1 MRRIAVLALAAAVV
15 LPLSALAQT
24 NGYYDRSY
32 VRMSYVQGDVY
43 VQRTQDLGY
52 EQGQVNLVVVQGD
65 KLGTK
70 AGRLEVQLGL
80 RNYLRL
86 DNETQVEMAGL
97 PAADGQPTKIHIL
110 GGGAFLRVTS
120 MDVEKSFEIHTPD
133 ASFYILREGLY
144 RIDVRQNRQTE
155 FSVYE
160 GAAEAAGQEGSIAV
174 EDRQRISAADGRI
187 TSEPFSLIAR
197 RDDFSV
203 WNDTREALF
212 ARSSGQSASYLP
224 AEYSDYATELDDNG
238 SWVNEAD
245 YGYVW
250 VPRVLDS
257 VWRPYSSGRWVWY
270 PIIGWTWVSY
280 DSWGWCTD
288 HYGRWGWGM
297 NLGWYWI
304 PRNHWGWGPAW
315 VNWWYDGDYIGWCP
329 LSYYD
334 RPCVILNNRFY
345 DRYDRYDFRSYSR
358 TLNVVNRNQFQN
370 RRLNGAMIGADR
382 FAGRADN
389 ISFRADQPNVRT
401 SVGGDGAINARATA
415 AFSGRNAR
423 VVERGYAGNGQRL
436 SADQIR
442 SSNGRSGEAVSGAG
456 SRVIR
461 DGGSAGRTENQGR
474 TVTGRTQDGGASIS
488 SRSGAAERSGSG
500 DARII
505 RSYPSQG
512 DRGASAGSSS
522 SRRVESGSENRAGSS
537 GAIRRNEGGDSS
549 PSSARTIRS
558 YPSSGSSSSRTGGS
572 SSRISSSSSSSS
584 SSRGTSSRV
593 GGASMREYP
602 SSSSSRSS
610 SSSSRTGG
618 SSSRISSSS
627 GRETSSSSRSYGA
640 SSGSSS
646 GSISRSSGREYP
658 SSSSSRSTNA
668 PSRSYSSPS
677 SSSSSRS
684 YSAPSRSSSSS
695 SRSYS
700 APSRSYSSPSSSSSS
715 RSYSAPSRSSSSSSR
730 SYSAPSRSSSSP
742 SSSSRSYSAPSR
754 SSSSSG
760 SSSRSSSGGS
770 SSRSSSGSSSRSS
783 GGSSRRR

>member
-1 MRRIAVLALAAAVV
+1 MRRTAVLALAAAVV
-15 LPLSALAQT
+15 LPLSVLAQT

-110 GGGAFLRVTS
+110 GGGIYLRVAS
-120 MDVEKSFEIHTPD
+120 MDVEKGFEIHTPD

-144 RIDVRQNRQTE
+144 RIDVRQSRETE
-155 FSVYE
+155 LSVFE

-174 EDRQRISAADGRI
+174 AERQRVSAADGRF
-187 TSEPFSLIAR
+187 TSEPLSLMAR
-197 RDDFSV
+197 RDDFSA

-329 LSYYD
+329 LSYYN

-370 RRLNGAMIGADR
+370 RRLNGAMVGADR

-389 ISFRADQPNVRT
+389 INFRADQPNVR
-401 SVGGDGAINARATA
+401 SAAGGDAAINARANQ
-415 AFSGRNAR
+415 AFGGRNAR
-423 VVERGYAGNGQRL
+423 TVERGYTGNGQRL

-442 SSNGRSGEAVSGAG
+442 SSGARGGEAATGAG

-461 DGGSAGRTENQGR
+461 DGGSAARTEDPGR
-474 TVTGRTQDGGASIS
+474 AVSGRTQDGS
-488 SRSGAAERSGSG
+488 
-500 DARII
+500 ARTI
-505 RSYPSQG
+505 RSYPTQG
-512 DRGASAGSSS
+512 DRGTSAGSSS
-522 SRRVESGSENRAGSS
+522 TRRIESGSENRISSS
-537 GAIRRNEGGDSS
+537 GAIRSNERSAASS
-549 PSSARTIRS
+549 SSARTIRS
-558 YPSSGSSSSRTGGS
+558 YPSSGSSSSRNSSG
-572 SSRISSSSSSSS
+572 SSRISSSSSS
-584 SSRGTSSRV
+584 SSRGTSSRAS
-593 GGASMREYP
+593 GSSMREYP

-610 SSSSRTGG
+610 SSA
-618 SSSRISSSS
+618 SRISS
-627 GRETSSSSRSYGA
+627 GSSR
-640 SSGSSS
+640 
-646 GSISRSSGREYP
+646 
-658 SSSSSRSTNA
+658 SSSSSSGA
-668 PSRSYSSPS
+668 VSRSSSREYPS

-684 YSAPSRSSSSS
+684 YSAP
-695 SRSYS
+695 
-700 APSRSYSSPSSSSSS
+700 SSSS

-730 SYSAPSRSSSSP
+730 SYSAPSRSSSS
-742 SSSSRSYSAPSR
+742 
-754 SSSSSG
+754 SG
-760 SSSRSSSGGS
+760 SSSRSSGGGS